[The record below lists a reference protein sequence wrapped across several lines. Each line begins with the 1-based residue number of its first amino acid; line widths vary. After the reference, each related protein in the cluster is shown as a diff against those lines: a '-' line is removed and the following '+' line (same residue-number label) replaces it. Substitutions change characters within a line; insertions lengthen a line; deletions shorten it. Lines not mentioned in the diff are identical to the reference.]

1 MNVHSKIV
9 FFVQVF
15 QLGSNVHGELR
26 QNVGITLDAF
36 SVKAWLEV
44 MISRGLLV
52 YGGVPY
58 FKFGILLEK
67 FYVIKVEWLSDE
79 K

>member
-1 MNVHSKIV
+1 
-9 FFVQVF
+9 
-15 QLGSNVHGELR
+15 
-26 QNVGITLDAF
+26 
-36 SVKAWLEV
+36 

-79 K
+79 KWNLYVWKFQENFESILLLM